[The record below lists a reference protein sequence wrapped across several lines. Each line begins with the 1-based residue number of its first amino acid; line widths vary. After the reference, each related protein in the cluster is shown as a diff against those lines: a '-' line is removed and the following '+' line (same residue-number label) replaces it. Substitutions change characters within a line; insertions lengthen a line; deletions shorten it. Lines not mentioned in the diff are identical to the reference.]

1 MRIRTSAILCAARP
15 HGEVGVIA
23 RLMTQQHGLI
33 AAYVSGGR
41 GRALRPVLIPGNGIE
56 AELNARVEGQ
66 MPSARVELTR
76 SRAPFLAEP
85 LPAAA
90 MGWACALTAT
100 ALPERHAYPAIFG
113 ALDALLEAVC
123 SAPSARG
130 WAPGLVAYEALV
142 LRELGYGSR
151 FGAGVDGQK
160 LLAGAMWSDVLEG
173 FARTGAALA
182 RYVLADH
189 RHDVMGARE
198 RLHARLSKIEP

>member
-1 MRIRTSAILCAARP
+1 MHIRTPAILCAARP

-23 RLMTQQHGLI
+23 RLMTQSHGLI

-41 GRALRPVLIPGNGIE
+41 GRVLRPVLIPGNGVE
-56 AELNARVEGQ
+56 AELSARIEGQ
-66 MPSARVELTR
+66 MPAARIELTR

-90 MGWACALTAT
+90 IGWICALTAT
-100 ALPERHAYPAIFG
+100 ALPERHAYPAIHG

-130 WAPGLVAYEALV
+130 WAPGLVAYEALL
-142 LRELGYGSR
+142 LRELGYGAR
-151 FGAGVDGQK
+151 FGAGVDGQR
-160 LLAGAMWSDVLEG
+160 LLAGADWAAVLDG
-173 FARTGAALA
+173 FERTGAALS

>member
-1 MRIRTSAILCAARP
+1 MHIRTQAILCSARS

-23 RLMTQQHGLI
+23 RLMTASHGMI

-41 GRALRPVLIPGNGIE
+41 GRLLRPVLIPGNGVE
-56 AELNARVEGQ
+56 AELRARIEGQ
-66 MPSARVELTR
+66 MPGARIELTH
-76 SRAPFLAEP
+76 SRAPYLAEP

-90 MGWACALTAT
+90 IGWVCALTAT
-100 ALPERHAYPAIFG
+100 ALPERHAYPALHA
-113 ALDALLEAVC
+113 ALDALLDAVC

-142 LRELGYGSR
+142 LRELGYGAR
-151 FGAGVDGQK
+151 FGAGVDGQR
-160 LLAGAMWSDVLEG
+160 LLAGADWAEVLDG
-173 FARTGAALA
+173 FDRIGVALA

-198 RLHARLSKIEP
+198 RLRARLGKIEP